1 MDHILKYLILLVIL
15 LAPSFN
21 CEEAAVN
28 TLEVK
33 SNDKESVKVED
44 KIYVPPL
51 SLDDEPFTMRLD
63 LEKLKPFGGAT
74 SPEISY
80 HK

>member
-1 MDHILKYLILLVIL
+1 MDCILKYLILLVIFL
-15 LAPSFN
+15 TPSCH
-21 CEEAAVN
+21 CEEAAIN

-33 SNDKESVKVED
+33 SNDKESVRAED
-44 KIYVPPL
+44 KVYVPPL

-63 LEKLKPFGGAT
+63 LEKLKPSAGAS
-74 SPEISY
+74 SPAIGY